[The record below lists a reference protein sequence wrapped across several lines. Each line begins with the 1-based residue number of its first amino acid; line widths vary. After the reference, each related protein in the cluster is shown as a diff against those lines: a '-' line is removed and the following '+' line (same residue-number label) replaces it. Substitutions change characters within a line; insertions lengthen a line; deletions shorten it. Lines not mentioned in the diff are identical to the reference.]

1 MIKGFFKKIRKDK
14 ISIIFRKEVRE
25 LLKNKEIL
33 VTVIL
38 MPIIFSIL
46 IPMSMITLN
55 FAEGQEI
62 PEGDQVPEIFRNLA
76 TYWDES
82 SDLQK
87 VTIVQTNL
95 YLAFLIMIPMIVP
108 MAISSDSIAGEKER
122 KTIEGLLAAPVT
134 KEEILIGKAL
144 AAAVP
149 SIVISWVAEI
159 IYITITDIIVYNLMG
174 SRLILPNLFAVIMF
188 FLLMPTQTLLSTLL
202 MTSFSSKA
210 KGSREALQKSGFF
223 AMPIIFLV
231 SAVIFLPL
239 LVHPALT
246 LASEVIL
253 ILLMFIILKRAT
265 KNFNRNKLLSV
276 GS

>member
-1 MIKGFFKKIRKDK
+1 MIKEFLRKIRKDK
-14 ISIIFRKEVRE
+14 VKIIFLKEIKE
-25 LLKNKEIL
+25 LLRNKEIL
-33 VTVIL
+33 VTVII
-38 MPIIFSIL
+38 MPIVFSIL
-46 IPMSMITLN
+46 IPTSMITLN
-55 FAEGQEI
+55 FAEEQEI

-76 TYWDES
+76 PFWDES
-82 SDLQK
+82 TDLQK
-87 VTIVQTNL
+87 VSIVQANL
-95 YLAFLIMIPMIVP
+95 YLAFLIMIPMMVP

-122 KTIEGLLAAPVT
+122 KTIEGLLAAPIT

-149 SIVISWVAEI
+149 SIVISWIAEI
-159 IYITITDIIVYNLMG
+159 IYIIFTDIVIHNIMG
-174 SRLILPNLFAVIMF
+174 RIILPNLFAVIMF

-223 AMPIIFLV
+223 AMPIIFLI
-231 SAVIFLPL
+231 SALIFLPL
-239 LVHPALT
+239 LVHPSLT
-246 LASEVIL
+246 LASEVIMV
-253 ILLMFIILKRAT
+253 LLLLVFLRRAT

>member
-1 MIKGFFKKIRKDK
+1 MIKEFLRKIRKDK
-14 ISIIFRKEVRE
+14 VKIIFLKEIKE

-33 VTVIL
+33 VTVII
-38 MPIIFSIL
+38 MPIVFSIL
-46 IPMSMITLN
+46 IPTSMITLN
-55 FAEGQEI
+55 FAEEQEI

-76 TYWDES
+76 PFWDES
-82 SDLQK
+82 TDLQK
-87 VTIVQTNL
+87 VSIVQANL
-95 YLAFLIMIPMIVP
+95 YLAFLIMIPMMVP

-122 KTIEGLLAAPVT
+122 KTIEGLLAAPIT

-149 SIVISWVAEI
+149 SIVISWIAEI
-159 IYITITDIIVYNLMG
+159 IYIIFTNIVIHNIMG
-174 SRLILPNLFAVIMF
+174 RIILPNLFAVIMF

-223 AMPIIFLV
+223 AMPIIFLI
-231 SAVIFLPL
+231 SALIFLPL
-239 LVHPALT
+239 LVHPSLT
-246 LASEVIL
+246 LASEVIMV
-253 ILLMFIILKRAT
+253 LLLFIILRRAT

>member
-1 MIKGFFKKIRKDK
+1 MSKEFFKRIRKDK
-14 ISIIFRKEVRE
+14 IGIIFHKEIRE
-25 LLKNKEIL
+25 LLRNKEIL

-38 MPIIFSIL
+38 MPIVFSVL

-55 FAEGQEI
+55 LADEQEI

-108 MAISSDSIAGEKER
+108 MAISSDSVAGEKER
-122 KTIEGLLAAPVT
+122 KTIEGLLAAPLT
-134 KEEILIGKAL
+134 KEEILLGKAL

-159 IYITITDIIVYNLMG
+159 IYIIITDIIVYNLMDG
-174 SRLILPNLFAVIMF
+174 RLILPNLFAAIMF

-210 KGSREALQKSGFF
+210 RGSREALQKSGFF
-223 AMPIIFLV
+223 AIPIIFLI
-231 SAVIFLPL
+231 SALIFLPL
-239 LVHPALT
+239 IVHPALT
-246 LASEVIL
+246 LVSEL
-253 ILLMFIILKRAT
+253 IMIGMMFIILKRAT
-265 KNFNRNKLLSV
+265 KNFNRDKLLSV

>member
-1 MIKGFFKKIRKDK
+1 MIKEFLRKIRKDK
-14 ISIIFRKEVRE
+14 VKIIFLKEIKE
-25 LLKNKEIL
+25 LLRNKEIL
-33 VTVIL
+33 VTVII
-38 MPIIFSIL
+38 MPIVFSIL
-46 IPMSMITLN
+46 IPTSMITLN
-55 FAEGQEI
+55 FAEEQEI

-76 TYWDES
+76 PFWDES
-82 SDLQK
+82 TDLQK
-87 VTIVQTNL
+87 VSIVQANL
-95 YLAFLIMIPMIVP
+95 YLAFLIMIPMMVP

-122 KTIEGLLAAPVT
+122 KTIEGLLAAPIT

-149 SIVISWVAEI
+149 SIVISWIAEI
-159 IYITITDIIVYNLMG
+159 IYIIFTNIVIHNIMG
-174 SRLILPNLFAVIMF
+174 RIILPNLFAVIMF

-223 AMPIIFLV
+223 AMPIIFLI
-231 SAVIFLPL
+231 SALIFLPL
-239 LVHPALT
+239 LVHPSLT
-246 LASEVIL
+246 LASEVIMV
-253 ILLMFIILKRAT
+253 LLLLVFLRRAT

>member
-1 MIKGFFKKIRKDK
+1 MVKGFFKKIRKDK

-38 MPIIFSIL
+38 MPIIFSVL

-55 FAEGQEI
+55 LAEEQEI
-62 PEGDQVPEIFRNLA
+62 PEGDQVSEIFRNLA
-76 TYWDES
+76 PYWDES

-108 MAISSDSIAGEKER
+108 MAISSDSVAGEKER

-134 KEEILIGKAL
+134 KEEILIGKAFS
-144 AAAVP
+144 AAVP
-149 SIVISWVAEI
+149 SIVISWIAEI
-159 IYITITDIIVYNLMG
+159 IYIVITNIIVYNLMG
-174 SRLILPNLFAVIMF
+174 SRLILPNLFASIMF

-223 AMPIIFLV
+223 AMPIIFII
-231 SAVIFLPL
+231 SALIFLPL

-246 LASEVIL
+246 LASEVIM
-253 ILLMFIILKRAT
+253 IGIMFIILNRAT
-265 KNFNRNKLLSV
+265 KNFNRDKLLSV

>member
-1 MIKGFFKKIRKDK
+1 MIKEFLRKIRKDK
-14 ISIIFRKEVRE
+14 VKIIFLKEIKE
-25 LLKNKEIL
+25 LLRNKEIL
-33 VTVIL
+33 VTVII
-38 MPIIFSIL
+38 MPIVFSIL
-46 IPMSMITLN
+46 IPTSMITLN
-55 FAEGQEI
+55 FAEEQEI

-76 TYWDES
+76 PFWDES
-82 SDLQK
+82 TDLQK
-87 VTIVQTNL
+87 VSIVQANL
-95 YLAFLIMIPMIVP
+95 YLAFLIMIPMMVP

-122 KTIEGLLAAPVT
+122 KTIEGLLAAPIT

-149 SIVISWVAEI
+149 SIVISWIAEI
-159 IYITITDIIVYNLMG
+159 IYIIFTNIVIHNIMG
-174 SRLILPNLFAVIMF
+174 RIILPNLFAVIMF

-223 AMPIIFLV
+223 AMPIIFLI
-231 SAVIFLPL
+231 SALIFLPL
-239 LVHPALT
+239 LVHPSLT
-246 LASEVIL
+246 LASEVIMVLLLL
-253 ILLMFIILKRAT
+253 IFLRRAT